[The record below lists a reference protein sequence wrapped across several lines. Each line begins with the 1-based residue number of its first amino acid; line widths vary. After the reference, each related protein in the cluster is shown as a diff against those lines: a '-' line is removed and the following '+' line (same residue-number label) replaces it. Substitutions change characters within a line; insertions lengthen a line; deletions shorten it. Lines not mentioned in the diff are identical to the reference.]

1 MKKYLSYILLVLLG
15 YLLYVNE
22 DSKYIVAG
30 VGIFIIGMHFME
42 DGFKLFSGGLLEK
55 LISKSTNT
63 VFKSVGLGITATAI
77 LQSSSLIAIIVI
89 SFLSAKIISLAGALG
104 VVFGSAVGTTATTWI
119 VSTLGVKINIA
130 AFSLPMIIFGVIFR
144 FYKQKNFQGIGN
156 ILLGLGFV
164 FLGIGYMKDGFEEL
178 KSGIDLAQFAVDGYT
193 GIIIYTFV
201 GALATVI
208 IQSSSATL
216 ALTITALATGQLIYI
231 NAMAIAVGANIG
243 TATTAAMGAMVS
255 NANSK
260 RMAVGLFIF
269 KGITAVITLA
279 LLYFII
285 DFVDYLSNIFG
296 ISEDDWAMK
305 LAVFHTLFNLVGLII
320 FSFFIP
326 RLVVFLKKLFVE
338 DIETYIQKPKYLDMQ
353 VVAVPSAA
361 LEATKKEIIHL
372 YDNASEV
379 LSHAIML
386 HRHRYLG
393 KSDISTVVKE
403 STDIIELNIDDF
415 YQTRIKSLYSDIID
429 YSTVFINELDS
440 EKKTHLYELRG
451 ACRDIAEA
459 VKNTKELQQNISRNL
474 LSNNDYIKN
483 EYNYIREAIAKTMNT
498 INEIKNSKDEID
510 VLAKA
515 ELLKEYLKSLD
526 VISTGRIDVLI
537 REKRIDKKMATT
549 LLNDSSHAYNVIN
562 KLINVAKIL
571 WIEDLT
577 IKQLGED
584 YAAGKNLSKS

>member
-1 MKKYLSYILLVLLG
+1 M
-15 YLLYVNE
+15 NE

-30 VGIFIIGMHFME
+30 VGIFIVGMHFME
-42 DGFKLFSGGLLEK
+42 DGFKLFSGGILEK
-55 LISKSTNT
+55 LISKSTDT
-63 VFKSVGLGITATAI
+63 TFKSIGLGITATAI

-119 VSTLGVKINIA
+119 VSTLGVKVNVA

-144 FYKQKNFQGIGN
+144 FYKKKNIQGVGN

-164 FLGIGYMKDGFEEL
+164 FLGIGYMKDGFEDL
-178 KSGIDLAQFAVDGYT
+178 KQGIDLAQFAMDGYL
-193 GIIIYTFV
+193 GIIIYTLV
-201 GALATVI
+201 GAIATVI
-208 IQSSSATL
+208 IQSSSATM
-216 ALTITALATGQLIYI
+216 ALTITALVTGQIMYI

-269 KGITAVITLA
+269 KGFTAVITL
-279 LLYFII
+279 LFLYLII
-285 DFVDYLSNIFG
+285 DFIDYVSIFLG
-296 ISEDDWAMK
+296 ISPDDWAMK
-305 LAVFHTLFNLVGLII
+305 LAVFHTFFNLVGLVL

-326 RLVVFLKKLFVE
+326 KLVTFLKKLFVE
-338 DIETYIQKPKYLDMQ
+338 DVETYISKPKYLDME
-353 VVAVPSAA
+353 VVAVPSVA
-361 LEATKKEIIHL
+361 LESTKKETIHL
-372 YDNASEV
+372 YENASEV

-393 KSDISTVVKE
+393 KSDITQVVKE

-429 YSTVFINELDS
+429 YSTYFINELDS
-440 EKKTHLYELRG
+440 EKRVYLYDLRS

-459 VKNTKELQQNISRNL
+459 VKNTKELQQNISKYL
-474 LSNNDYIKN
+474 LSNNDYIKD
-483 EYNYIREAIAKTMNT
+483 EYNYIREALAKTMNT

-510 VLAKA
+510 VLAKS
-515 ELLKEYLKSLD
+515 ELLKEYLKSLN
-526 VISTGRIDVLI
+526 VIATGRIDILI
-537 REKRIDKKMATT
+537 REKKIDKKMATT
-549 LLNDSSHAYNVIN
+549 LLNDSSHAHNIID

-571 WIEDLT
+571 WIEDMD
-577 IKQLGED
+577 IKKLGEA
-584 YAAGKNLSKS
+584 YETSKNL

>member
-1 MKKYLSYILLVLLG
+1 MKKYLSYLLLIALG
-15 YLLYVNE
+15 YLLYIND

-42 DGFKLFSGGLLEK
+42 DGFKLFSGGILEK
-55 LISKSTNT
+55 LISKSTDT
-63 VFKSVGLGITATAI
+63 TFKAVNLGVIATAF
-77 LQSSSLIAIIVI
+77 LQSSSLVSIIVI

-119 VSTLGVKINIA
+119 VSTLGLKIDIA
-130 AFSLPMIIFGVIFR
+130 ALSLPMIIFGVIFR
-144 FYKQKNFQGIGN
+144 FYKNKNFQGLGN

-164 FLGIGYMKDGFEEL
+164 FLGIAYMKDGFEDL
-178 KSGIDLAQFAVDGYT
+178 KKGIDLAQFSMDGYV
-193 GIIIYTFV
+193 GILVY
-201 GALATVI
+201 ALIGMIATII
-208 IQSSSATL
+208 IQSSSATM
-216 ALTITALATGQLIYI
+216 ALTITALATGQIVYI

-243 TATTAAMGAMVS
+243 TATTAALGAMVS
-255 NANSK
+255 NANAK

-269 KGITAVITLA
+269 KGITAIFTII

-285 DFVDYLSNIFG
+285 DLVDYLAILFG
-296 ISEDDWAMK
+296 IKEDDWAMK
-305 LAVFHTLFNLVGLII
+305 LAIFHTFFNLAGLVV

-326 RLVVFLKKLFVE
+326 KLVVFLKKMFVE
-338 DIETYIQKPKYLDMQ
+338 DKETYIQKPKYLDSQ
-353 VVAVPSAA
+353 VFAIPSIA
-361 LEATKKEIIHL
+361 LKLTRKETIHL

-393 KSDISTVVKE
+393 KNDISTVVKE

-429 YSTVFINELDS
+429 YSTYFINDLDS
-440 EKKTHLYELRG
+440 EKRVYLYDLRS

-459 VKNTKELQQNISRNL
+459 VKNTKELQKNISKYL
-474 LSNNDYIKN
+474 LSNNNYIKD
-483 EYNYIREAIAKTMNT
+483 EYNYIRESLAKTMNT

-510 VLAKA
+510 VLSKS
-515 ELLKEYLKSLD
+515 ELLKEYLKSLN
-526 VISTGRIDVLI
+526 VIATGRIDILI
-537 REKRIDKKMATT
+537 REKKIDKKMATT
-549 LLNDSSHAYNVIN
+549 LLNDSAHAHNIID

-571 WIEDLT
+571 WIEDLD

-584 YAAGKNLSKS
+584 YETSKNL

>member
-1 MKKYLSYILLVLLG
+1 MKKYLSYILLISLA

-30 VGIFIIGMHFME
+30 VAVFIIGMQFME
-42 DGFKLFSGGLLEK
+42 DGFKFFSGGILEK
-55 LISKSTNT
+55 LIANSTNT
-63 VFKSVGLGITATAI
+63 NSKAIFLGITATAI

-119 VSTLGVKINIA
+119 VSTLGVKIDIA
-130 AFSLPMIIFGVIFR
+130 AFALPMIIFGVIFR
-144 FYKQKNFQGIGN
+144 FYKNRNFQGFGN

-164 FLGIGYMKDGFEEL
+164 FLGIGYMKDGFEDL
-178 KSGIDLAQFAVDGYT
+178 KQGINLAQFAIDGYA
-193 GIIIYTFV
+193 GIIVYTLI
-201 GALATVI
+201 GAFATVI
-208 IQSSSATL
+208 IQSSSATM
-216 ALTITALATGQLIYI
+216 ALTVTALVTGQIVYI

-243 TATTAAMGAMVS
+243 TATTAALGAIVS

-269 KGITAVITLA
+269 KGITAVITLTS
-279 LLYFII
+279 LYLMI
-285 DFVDYLSNIFG
+285 DFVDYISKYLG
-296 ISEDDWAMK
+296 IKSDDWAMK

-326 RLVVFLKKLFVE
+326 KLVIFLKKLFVE
-338 DIETYIQKPKYLDMQ
+338 DKDSYISKPKFIDME
-353 VVAVPSAA
+353 VIAVPFAA
-361 LEATKKEIIHL
+361 LKATRKETIHL

-393 KSDISTVVKE
+393 KSDISSVVKE

-429 YSTVFINELDS
+429 YSTIFINGLEAD
-440 EKKTHLYELRG
+440 KKNYLYELRT

-459 VKNTKELQQNISRNL
+459 VKNTKELQQNISRYL

-483 EYNYIREAIAKTMNT
+483 EYNYIREAIAKTINT
-498 INEIKNSKDEID
+498 INEIKTSKDELD
-510 VLAKA
+510 VLSKA

-526 VISTGRIDVLI
+526 VIATGRIDILI

-571 WIEDLT
+571 WIEDFT
-577 IKQLGED
+577 IKKLGED
-584 YAAGKNLSKS
+584 YEAGKNL

>member
-1 MKKYLSYILLVLLG
+1 MKKYLSYILLLALC
-15 YLLYVNE
+15 YLLYINE

-42 DGFKLFSGGLLEK
+42 DGFKLFSGGILEK

-63 VFKSVGLGITATAI
+63 TFKSVNLGIIATSI
-77 LQSSSLIAIIVI
+77 LQSSSLVSIIVI

-119 VSTLGVKINIA
+119 VSTLGVKIDIA
-130 AFSLPMIIFGVIFR
+130 ALALPMVIFGVIFR
-144 FYKQKNFQGIGN
+144 FYKNKNFQGLGN

-164 FLGIGYMKDGFEEL
+164 FLGIGYMKDGFEDL
-178 KSGIDLAQFAVDGYT
+178 KQGINLAQFAMDGYL
-193 GIIIYTFV
+193 GILVFALI
-201 GALATVI
+201 GMLATVI
-208 IQSSSATL
+208 IQSSSATM
-216 ALTITALATGQLIYI
+216 ALTITALVTGQIVYI

-269 KGITAVITLA
+269 KGITAVFTIA
-279 LLYFII
+279 LLYLMI
-285 DFVDYLSNIFG
+285 DFVDYLSEFFG
-296 ISEDDWAMK
+296 IAPDDWAMK
-305 LAVFHTLFNLVGLII
+305 LAVFHTFFNLVGLLI

-326 RLVVFLKKLFVE
+326 KLVTFLKKLFVE
-338 DIETYIQKPKYLDMQ
+338 DVETYIQKTKYLDMQ
-353 VVAVPSAA
+353 VVAVPFAA
-361 LEATKKEIIHL
+361 LKATRKETIHL
-372 YDNASEV
+372 YDNATEV

-393 KSDISTVVKE
+393 KTDLSLVVKE
-403 STDIIELNIDDF
+403 STDIIELNIEDF

-429 YSTVFINELDS
+429 YSTYFINDLNDV
-440 EKKTHLYELRG
+440 EKIYLYDLRT

-459 VKNTKELQQNISRNL
+459 VKNTQELQENISKYL
-474 LSNNDYIKN
+474 LSDNNYIKD

-526 VISTGRIDVLI
+526 VIATGRIDVLI
-537 REKRIDKKMATT
+537 REKRIDKRMATT
-549 LLNDSSHAYNVIN
+549 LLNDSAHANIVIN
-562 KLINVAKIL
+562 KLINVAKVL

-584 YAAGKNLSKS
+584 YEAGKDL

>member
-42 DGFKLFSGGLLEK
+42 DGFKLFSGGILEK
-55 LISKSTNT
+55 LISKSTDT

-119 VSTLGVKINIA
+119 VSTLGVKIDIA

-144 FYKQKNFQGIGN
+144 FYKQKNIQGIGN
-156 ILLGLGFV
+156 IFLGLGFV

-178 KSGIDLAQFAVDGYT
+178 KSGIDLAQFSVDGYW
-193 GIIIYTFV
+193 GIIIYTLI

-269 KGITAVITLA
+269 KGVTAIFTLS

-285 DFVDYLSNIFG
+285 DLVDYLSNVFG
-296 ISEDDWAMK
+296 IAQDDWAMK
-305 LAVFHTLFNLVGLII
+305 LAVFHTFFNLIGLII

-326 RLVVFLKKLFVE
+326 RLVTFLKKLFVE
-338 DIETYIQKPKYLDMQ
+338 DVDTYIQKPKYLDME
-353 VVAVPSAA
+353 VVAVPFAA
-361 LEATKKEIIHL
+361 LEATKKETIHL

-393 KSDISTVVKE
+393 KTDIALVVKE

-440 EKKTHLYELRG
+440 EKKNYLYELRS

-459 VKNTKELQQNISRNL
+459 VKNTKELQQNISRYL
-474 LSNNDYIKN
+474 LSNNDYIKD

-515 ELLKEYLKSLD
+515 ELLKDYLKSLD
-526 VISTGRIDVLI
+526 VIATGRIDVLI

-562 KLINVAKIL
+562 KLISVAKVL

-584 YAAGKNLSKS
+584 YAAGKNL